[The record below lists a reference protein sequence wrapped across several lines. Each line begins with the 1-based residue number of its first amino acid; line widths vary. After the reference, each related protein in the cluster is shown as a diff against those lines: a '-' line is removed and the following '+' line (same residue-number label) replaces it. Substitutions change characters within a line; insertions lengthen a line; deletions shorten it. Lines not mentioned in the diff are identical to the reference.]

1 MLLPFS
7 QLRPLAPHCPAPA
20 TAFPSGYI
28 ARARTHT
35 CIFFSLQCIAQLF
48 KALHE
53 MGRGD
58 DNEAPGPG
66 RSGAIPLLFLGI
78 RNVSGKKR
86 KRRKKEGGVGGREE
100 RALSSRL
107 HHYPVPSRPALP
119 SPPPYFSVPSYSR
132 DKMSALKVE
141 RSTSGT
147 LPPSTVDSI

>member
-1 MLLPFS
+1 MFLE
-7 QLRPLAPHCPAPA
+7 
-20 TAFPSGYI
+20 
-28 ARARTHT
+28 
-35 CIFFSLQCIAQLF
+35 
-48 KALHE
+48 K
-53 MGRGD
+53 RGKG
-58 DNEAPGPG
+58 E
-66 RSGAIPLLFLGI
+66 
-78 RNVSGKKR
+78 KKR
-86 KRRKKEGGVGGREE
+86 GGVGGREE